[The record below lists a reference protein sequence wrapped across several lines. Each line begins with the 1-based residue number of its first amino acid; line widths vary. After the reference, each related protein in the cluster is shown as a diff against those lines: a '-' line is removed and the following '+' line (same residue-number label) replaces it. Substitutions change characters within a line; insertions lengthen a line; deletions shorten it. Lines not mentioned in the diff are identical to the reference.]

1 VQKLIKLFIK
11 MGTKKIIAI
20 ILIFANIGLSQ
31 AQYTAIADAC
41 FEQHLINLGI
51 DSDGVINGQVLTT
64 DISNVISLD
73 ISGDYDRCY
82 VNDLTGI
89 EGFTSLEIIHVNNN
103 ILTSANFSNNPNLKE
118 IYCSNGNINNI
129 NVTQNTLLEII
140 ICERN
145 NISDIDLDNLDLNI
159 EIPREV
165 RITASSRGKLDQ
177 DKNSIF
183 YTIDR
188 LDAGEKGSMTVDGIV
203 ENGTLGDALTSDATI
218 AYDNPINRAQENA
231 QDYDV
236 DDFVV
241 HTALGTASVFGLG
254 NITLLGWLTILLGLF
269 IVFLVARWLY
279 LEREELRAQAYVN
292 GYGRNNYVMAPAP
305 VHNGYLAPVGQAQ
318 PVVHH
323 YTQPV
328 QTMPEQHVVHHT
340 VAPQQAPVQN
350 QAVQPAVQQSVQ
362 QNNERTDYRPYRPN
376 RG

>member
-1 VQKLIKLFIK
+1 MQKLIKLFIK

-31 AQYTAIADAC
+31 AQYTAITDAC

-145 NISDIDLDNLDLNI
+145 NISDIDLTNNLNLKRIHNI
-159 EIPREV
+159 
-165 RITASSRGKLDQ
+165 
-177 DKNSIF
+177 DK
-183 YTIDR
+183 T
-188 LDAGEKGSMTVDGIV
+188 T
-203 ENGTLGDALTSDATI
+203 
-218 AYDNPINRAQENA
+218 
-231 QDYDV
+231 
-236 DDFVV
+236 
-241 HTALGTASVFGLG
+241 
-254 NITLLGWLTILLGLF
+254 
-269 IVFLVARWLY
+269 
-279 LEREELRAQAYVN
+279 
-292 GYGRNNYVMAPAP
+292 
-305 VHNGYLAPVGQAQ
+305 
-318 PVVHH
+318 
-323 YTQPV
+323 
-328 QTMPEQHVVHHT
+328 
-340 VAPQQAPVQN
+340 
-350 QAVQPAVQQSVQ
+350 
-362 QNNERTDYRPYRPN
+362 
-376 RG
+376 